1 MATTLRDTTRD
12 TAVSKGGMPGSFLTN
27 RGDLNS
33 RQRRLAEITLQFN
46 QQGARVGG
54 PPSAALQRATEA
66 RANALA
72 GRPQRPVRPDGV
84 VAVSTGNPLM
94 RWGAEQ
100 PAASTQSNNLS
111 RGDEAN
117 DLAVRDWVSPLRRP
131 GFMVHNDEFDSHADP
146 ALSPSDFPASHLT
159 FLRDPICRVAAE
171 SMRGLA
177 QAD

>member
-72 GRPQRPVRPDGV
+72 ADRPVRPDGV
-84 VAVSTGNPLM
+84 TAVNTGNPIM

-111 RGDEAN
+111 RRDEAN
-117 DLAVRDWVSPLRRP
+117 EAVRDWVSPYVALGLWCTMMSFTCRP
-131 GFMVHNDEFDSHADP
+131 CTVS
-146 ALSPSDFPASHLT
+146 L
-159 FLRDPICRVAAE
+159 
-171 SMRGLA
+171 
-177 QAD
+177 